1 MSKLHGT
8 TPRIPRL
15 IRSLSIPIAIIWLV
29 LAASSNALIPP
40 LEEVGRVHNV
50 AQSSKD
56 APSLIASKRVGQV
69 FGEYDSDSLVT
80 LVLEGDAPLGAE
92 AHRFA
97 DVLVAELQADTDHV
111 QHVQYF
117 WGDPLTAAGSQSNDG
132 KAALIQAYLVGDA
145 GSSEANESVT
155 SVRDIVDKTPAPAG
169 LKAYVSGP
177 AALVADEFAVGENSH
192 IKVTALTFGVIGV
205 MLLIV
210 YRSITTM
217 LLTLVAVAIQ
227 VAAARGVVAFLGHV
241 GVIPLSTYATNLL
254 TLLCVAAATDYA
266 IFLLGRYQEAR
277 QAGEDR
283 QSAYYTMYRS
293 TAHVIIG
300 SGLTVAAAV
309 FCLRF
314 TRTPY
319 FQSLGIPAGIGV
331 LVTLVGSLTLTPAVV
346 TIGSHLGLFDPKRAM
361 RTRGWRRI
369 GTAIVRW
376 PGPVLVAS
384 IAVALIGLLALPGY
398 KTSYDA
404 RHYQPDWAPAK
415 VGYAAAE
422 RHFTAAR
429 LNPEV
434 LMVETDQ
441 DLRTPANMI
450 VLERIAKEVFRTR
463 GVAMVQSI
471 TRPLGTPLDHTSL
484 GFQMSAQSSAQIQ
497 NLPFQ
502 QARADDLVKQVAEI
516 SRSITLLQQQYALQE
531 QQYEL
536 QRQATEATDEQ
547 VTAFRETSAT
557 IKELR
562 DKVAYFDDFMRPLK
576 NYFYWEPHCFDIPI
590 CQSFRSLFDALDG
603 VDALTD
609 QFGQVTE
616 SLDKLNAL
624 QPKLLA
630 LIPENMALIPENIA
644 IQERNKALVESNY
657 ATQKGLFA
665 QSAEALKNSD
675 AMGEAFDKAKDDS
688 TFYLPPEVFDNSEFK
703 RGMKLFLSPD
713 GKAARMII
721 THDGDPATTE
731 GISHVE
737 PIRQSAEEALKGTP
751 LAGSSIYIAG
761 TASGFMDARDMA
773 NYDLM
778 IVIIAAISLILLIMI
793 IITRSLVAA
802 LVIVGTVAL
811 SLGASFGLSVLI
823 WQHLLGIQLYWI
835 VLALAIIIL
844 LAVGSD
850 YNLLVISRLKEEIG
864 AGLNTG
870 LIRTMAGT
878 GSVVTA
884 AGLVFAFTM
893 CGFVVG
899 DLMVL
904 AQIGTTIG
912 VGLIFDTL
920 IVRSFMTPSIAAL
933 LGRWFWWPLKVR
945 PRPASAMLRP
955 YGPRPAVRALLH
967 DDETGKSSSTA
978 ARAVRPTP
986 MSVADPGPVQ
996 SP

>member
-1 MSKLHGT
+1 M
-8 TPRIPRL
+8 
-15 IRSLSIPIAIIWLV
+15 
-29 LAASSNALIPP
+29 
-40 LEEVGRVHNV
+40 
-50 AQSSKD
+50 
-56 APSLIASKRVGQV
+56 
-69 FGEYDSDSLVT
+69 
-80 LVLEGDAPLGAE
+80 
-92 AHRFA
+92 
-97 DVLVAELQADTDHV
+97 QADTAHV

-132 KAALIQAYLVGDA
+132 KAALIQVYLDGDA
-145 GSSEANESVT
+145 GSSQANESVA
-155 SVRDIVDKTPAPAG
+155 SVREIVADTPSPPG
-169 LKAYVSGP
+169 VKAYVSGP
-177 AALVADEFAVGENSH
+177 AALVADEFAVGEGGH
-192 IKVTALTFGVIGV
+192 LKVTGLTFGVIAL

-210 YRSITTM
+210 YRSITTT
-217 LLTLVAVAIQ
+217 LLTLLAVAIQ
-227 VAAARGVVAFLGHV
+227 VAAARGLVAFLGHV
-241 GVIPLSTYATNLL
+241 GIIPLSTYATNLL
-254 TLLCVAAATDYA
+254 TLLAIAAATDYA

-283 QSAYYTMYRS
+283 LAAYYTMYRS

-319 FQSLGIPAGIGV
+319 FQSLGIPAGLGV
-331 LVTLVGSLTLTPAVV
+331 LVTLVASLTLTPAVI
-346 TIGSHLGLFDPKRAM
+346 TMGSHIGLFDPKRAM

-376 PGPVLVAS
+376 PGPVLVTS

-404 RHYQPDWAPAK
+404 RHYMPDWAPAK

-422 RHFTAAR
+422 RHFSAAR

-434 LMVETDQ
+434 LMVESDK

-450 VLERIAKEVFRTR
+450 VLERIAKEVFRTP

-471 TRPLGTPLDHTSL
+471 TRPLGTPLDHSSL

-502 QARADDLVKQVAEI
+502 QSQAQNLLDQISEI
-516 SRSITLLQQQYALQE
+516 STAIDLLNRQYVAQQQLSD
-531 QQYEL
+531 
-536 QRQATEATDEQ
+536 ATDEQ
-547 VTAFRETSAT
+547 SRVFHETVDT
-557 IKELR
+557 MNDLR
-562 DKVAYFDDFMRPLK
+562 DKIANVDDFFRPIR
-576 NYFYWEPHCFDIPI
+576 NYFYWEPHCYDIPL
-590 CQSFRSLFDALDG
+590 CATFRSLFDALDG
-603 VDALTD
+603 I
-609 QFGQVTE
+609 
-616 SLDKLNAL
+616 DKLTTQFDGITAAIDKL
-624 QPKLLA
+624 TAVQPEILA
-630 LIPENMALIPENIA
+630 LIPEQIA
-644 IQERNKALVESNY
+644 SQERNKALVEKNY
-657 ATQKGLFA
+657 ATQSGLLE
-665 QSAEALKNSD
+665 QSAEALKNAD
-675 AMGEAFDKAKDDS
+675 AMGQAFDEAKDDS

-713 GKAARMII
+713 GHAARMII
-721 THDGDPATTE
+721 THDTDPATTK
-731 GISHVE
+731 GISHID
-737 PIRQSAEEALKGTP
+737 PIRQAAQEALKGTP
-751 LAGSSIYIAG
+751 LAGSSIYISG
-761 TASGFMDARDMA
+761 TASAFKDARDMA
-773 NYDLM
+773 KYDLM
-778 IVIIAAISLILLIMI
+778 MVIIAAVSLILLIMMFV
-793 IITRSLVAA
+793 TRSVVAA
-802 LVIVGTVAL
+802 MVIVGTVVL

-823 WQHLLGIQLYWI
+823 WQHLLGIELYWI

-850 YNLLVISRLKEEIG
+850 YNLLVISRFKEEIG
-864 AGLNTG
+864 SGLNTG

-945 PRPASAMLRP
+945 PRPASVMLRP
-955 YGPRPAVRALLH
+955 YGTRPSVRKLLGS
-967 DDETGKSSSTA
+967 DE
-978 ARAVRPTP
+978 
-986 MSVADPGPVQ
+986 
-996 SP
+996 

>member
-1 MSKLHGT
+1 MRFATIVRKLC
-8 TPRIPRL
+8 
-15 IRSLSIPIAIIWLV
+15 IPIAIFWLA

-40 LEEVGRVHNV
+40 LEEVGRIHNV
-50 AQSSKD
+50 AQSSQD
-56 APSLIASKRVGQV
+56 SPALIASKRVGTV

-80 LVLEGDAPLGAE
+80 LVLEGEAPLGAE

-97 DVLVAELQADTDHV
+97 DDLVARLEKNDRV

-117 WGDPLTAAGSQSNDG
+117 WGDPLTAAGSQSSDG

-155 SVRDIVDKTPAPAG
+155 AVRQIVADTPAPPG
-169 LKAYVSGP
+169 IKAYVSGP
-177 AALVADEFAVGENSH
+177 AALVADEFAVGEGGH
-192 IKVTALTFGVIGV
+192 LKVTALTFGVIGL

-210 YRSITTM
+210 YRSFTTM
-217 LLTLVAVAIQ
+217 FLILLAVAIQ

-254 TLLCVAAATDYA
+254 TLLVVAAGTDYA

-277 QAGEDR
+277 QNGEDR
-283 QSAYYTMYRS
+283 QAAYFTMYRS

-309 FCLRF
+309 FCLRL

-319 FQSLGIPAGIGV
+319 FQSLGIPAGLGV
-331 LVTLVGSLTLTPAVV
+331 LVTLVGSLTLTPAVI
-346 TIGSHLGLFDPKRAM
+346 TMGSHLGLFDPKRAM

-434 LMVETDQ
+434 LMVETDR

-450 VLERIAKEVFRTR
+450 VLERIAKDVFRTP

-484 GFQMSAQSSAQIQ
+484 GFAMSAQSSAQVQ

-502 QARADDLVKQVAEI
+502 QARADDLLTQIAEI
-516 SRSITLLQQQYALQE
+516 SNSITLLQQQYDLQ
-531 QQYEL
+531 QQ
-536 QRQATEATDEQ
+536 AAAATDEQ
-547 VTAFRETSAT
+547 VTAFEETFET
-557 IKELR
+557 VKDLR
-562 DKVAYFDDFMRPLK
+562 DKAANFDDFFRPLR
-576 NYFYWEPHCFDIPI
+576 NYFYWEPHCFDIPL
-590 CQSFRSLFDALDG
+590 CAALRSIFDALDG
-603 VDALTD
+603 VDKLSD

-616 SLDKLNAL
+616 SLNKLNAL
-624 QPKLLA
+624 QPQLLA
-630 LIPENMALIPENIA
+630 LIPEQIA
-644 IQERNKALVESNY
+644 IQERNKALAQNNA
-657 ATQKGLFA
+657 ATQAGLLA
-665 QSAEALKNSD
+665 QAEESLKNSD
-675 AMGEAFDKAKDDS
+675 AMGKAFDEAKDDS

-721 THDGDPATTE
+721 THDGDPATTQ
-731 GISHVE
+731 GISHID

-751 LAGSSIYIAG
+751 LAGSSIYITG
-761 TASGFMDARDMA
+761 TASGFKDARDMA

-778 IVIIAAISLILLIMI
+778 IVVIAAISLILLIMMFV
-793 IITRSLVAA
+793 TRSVVAA
-802 LVIVGTVAL
+802 LVIVGTVVL

-850 YNLLVISRLKEEIG
+850 YNLLVISRFKEEIG

-945 PRPASAMLRP
+945 PRPASTMLRP
-955 YGPRPAVRALLH
+955 YGTRESVRELLH
-967 DDETGKSSSTA
+967 EDDSATSSPSTL
-978 ARAVRPTP
+978 R
-986 MSVADPGPVQ
+986 
-996 SP
+996 

>member
-1 MSKLHGT
+1 MSKHDGS
-8 TPRIPRL
+8 PAWFPRL
-15 IRSLSIPIAIIWLV
+15 VRTLCIPIAIFWLA

-40 LEEVGRVHNV
+40 LEEVGRIHNV
-50 AQSSKD
+50 AQSAKD
-56 APSLIASKRVGQV
+56 APSLIAAKRVGTV
-69 FGEYDSDSLVT
+69 FGEYDSDSLITIVI
-80 LVLEGDAPLGAE
+80 EGDQPLGPE
-92 AHRFA
+92 AHTFA
-97 DVLVAELQADTDHV
+97 DTLVAEMQADTEHV

-117 WGDPLTAAGSQSNDG
+117 WGDPLTAAGSQSSDG
-132 KAALIQAYLVGDA
+132 KAALIQAYLAGDA
-145 GSSEANESVT
+145 GGNQANESVT
-155 SVRDIVDKTPAPAG
+155 AVRQIVADTPSPPG
-169 LKAYVSGP
+169 VKAYVSGP

-192 IKVTALTFGVIGV
+192 IKVTALTFGVIAI

-210 YRSITTM
+210 YRSIITA

-227 VAAARGVVAFLGHV
+227 VAAARGVVAFLGHI
-241 GVIPLSTYATNLL
+241 GIIPLSTYATNLL
-254 TLLCVAAATDYA
+254 TLLVVAAGTDYA

-283 QSAYYTMYRS
+283 LAAYYTMYRS

-331 LVTLVGSLTLTPAVV
+331 LVTLVASLTLTPAVI
-346 TIGSHLGLFDPKRAM
+346 TMGSHIGLFDSKRAM

-376 PGPVLVAS
+376 PGPILVAS

-398 KTSYDA
+398 KTNYDA
-404 RHYQPDWAPAK
+404 RRYQPDWAPAK

-422 RHFTAAR
+422 RHFSAAR

-434 LMVETDQ
+434 LMIESDR

-450 VLERIAKEVFRTR
+450 VLERVAKAVFRTP
-463 GVAMVQSI
+463 GVALVQSI

-484 GFQMSAQSSAQIQ
+484 GFAMSAQSSAQIQ

-502 QARADDLVKQVAEI
+502 QARANDLVKQVAEI
-516 SRSITLLQQQYALQE
+516 NTSIDLLKRQYALQ
-531 QQYEL
+531 QQL
-536 QRQATEATDEQ
+536 AAATDDQ
-547 VTAFRETSAT
+547 AKSFHDTVNT
-557 IKELR
+557 INDLR
-562 DKVAYFDDFMRPLK
+562 DKVANVDDFLRPIR
-576 NYFYWEPHCFDIPI
+576 NYFYWEPHCFDIPV
-590 CQSFRSLFDALDG
+590 CATFRSLFDAIDG
-603 VDALTD
+603 VDELSD
-609 QFGQVTE
+609 QFAGVTDAI
-616 SLDKLNAL
+616 DKLTAL
-624 QPKLLA
+624 QPELLA
-630 LIPENMALIPENIA
+630 LFPEQIA
-644 IQERNKALVESNY
+644 SQERNRSLAETNFS
-657 ATQKGLFA
+657 TQAGLLA

-675 AMGEAFDKAKDDS
+675 AMGQAFDESKDDS
-688 TFYLPPEVFDNSEFK
+688 SFYLPPEVFDNSEFK

-713 GKAARMII
+713 GHAARMII
-721 THDGDPATTE
+721 THDSDPATPQ
-731 GISHVE
+731 GISHID
-737 PIRQSAEEALKGTP
+737 PIRQSATEALKGTP

-761 TASGFMDARDMA
+761 TASGFKDAKDMA
-773 NYDLM
+773 RYDLY
-778 IVIIAAISLILLIMI
+778 IVVIAAASLILLIMMFV
-793 IITRSLVAA
+793 TRSVVAA
-802 LVIVGTVAL
+802 LVIVGTVVL

-823 WQHLLGIQLYWI
+823 WQHLLGIELYWI

-850 YNLLVISRLKEEIG
+850 YNLLVVSRLKEEIG

-893 CGFVVG
+893 CGFIFG
-899 DLMVL
+899 ELMVL
-904 AQIGTTIG
+904 GQIGTTIG
-912 VGLIFDTL
+912 IGLIFDTL

-945 PRPASAMLRP
+945 PRPASAMLRA
-955 YGPRPAVRALLH
+955 YGTRPSVRELLH
-967 DDETGKSSSTA
+967 TDEQPAEQVAVPA
-978 ARAVRPTP
+978 A
-986 MSVADPGPVQ
+986 D
-996 SP
+996 

>member
-1 MSKLHGT
+1 M
-8 TPRIPRL
+8 
-15 IRSLSIPIAIIWLV
+15 AIFWLA
-29 LAASSNALIPP
+29 LAAASNALVPP

-50 AQSSKD
+50 AAMSPD

-80 LVLEGDAPLGAE
+80 LVIEGDQPLGAE
-92 AHRFA
+92 AHGFGDALVERLRA
-97 DVLVAELQADTDHV
+97 DPEHI

-117 WGDPLTAAGSQSNDG
+117 WGDPLTAAGSQSSDG
-132 KAALIQAYLVGDA
+132 RAALIQVYLAGDMG
-145 GSSEANESVT
+145 GSKANESVVA
-155 SVRDIVDKTPAPAG
+155 VRDIVAG
-169 LKAYVSGP
+169 VPPPSGIKAYVSGP
-177 AALVADEFAVGENSH
+177 AAVFADEFAVGEGGH
-192 IKVTALTFGVIGV
+192 IKVTALTFGVIFV
-205 MLLIV
+205 MLLVV
-210 YRSITTM
+210 YRSLITS
-217 LLTLVAVAIQ
+217 LLTLVAVAVQ

-254 TLLCVAAATDYA
+254 TLLAVAAATDYA
-266 IFLLGRYQEAR
+266 IFLLGRYHEAR
-277 QAGEDR
+277 QAGTDR
-283 QSAYYTMYRS
+283 LEAFHVMYRS

-300 SGLTVAAAV
+300 SGLTVAAAI

-331 LVTLVGSLTLTPAVV
+331 LVTLIASVTLTPAV
-346 TIGSHLGLFDPKRAM
+346 IALGSHIGLFDPKRVM

-376 PGPVLVAS
+376 PGPILVGT
-384 IAVALIGLLALPGY
+384 IAIALIGLLALPGY
-398 KTSYDA
+398 STNYDA
-404 RHYQPDWAPAK
+404 RRYQPDWAPAK
-415 VGYAAAE
+415 IGYAAAE
-422 RHFTAAR
+422 RHFSAAR

-434 LMVETDQ
+434 LMVESDK

-450 VLERIAKEVFRTR
+450 VLERVAKEVFRTP

-502 QARADDLVKQVAEI
+502 QARADDIARQIAEI
-516 SRSITLLQQQYALQE
+516 SQSITLLQQQYALQE
-531 QQYEL
+531 Q
-536 QRQATEATDEQ
+536 AAAATDEQ
-547 VTAFRETSAT
+547 VAAFRETSET
-557 IKELR
+557 VKELR
-562 DKVAYFDDFMRPLK
+562 DKVANFDDFFRPMR
-576 NYFYWEPHCFDIPI
+576 NYFYWEPHCFDIPV
-590 CQSFRSLFDALDG
+590 CAAMRSVFDALDG

-609 QFGQVTE
+609 QFSLVTE

-624 QPKLLA
+624 QPQLLA
-630 LIPENMALIPENIA
+630 LIPEQIA
-644 IQERNKALVESNY
+644 IQERNKALAETNY
-657 ATQKGLFA
+657 ATQSGLVE
-665 QSAEALKNSD
+665 QSAEALKNAD
-675 AMGEAFDKAKDDS
+675 AMGKAFDEAKDDS

-721 THDGDPATTE
+721 THDTDPATPK
-731 GISHVE
+731 GISHID

-751 LAGSSIYIAG
+751 LAGAKVFIAG
-761 TASGFMDARDMA
+761 TASGYMDARDMA
-773 NYDLM
+773 RYDLM
-778 IVIIAAISLILLIMI
+778 IVVIAAVSLILLIMMV
-793 IITRSLVAA
+793 ITRSLVAA
-802 LVIVGTVAL
+802 LVIVGTVVL

-823 WQHLLGIQLYWI
+823 WQHLLGIELYWI

-850 YNLLVISRLKEEIG
+850 YNLLVIARFKEEIG

-893 CGFVVG
+893 CGFVFG

-912 VGLIFDTL
+912 IGLIFDTL

-945 PRPASAMLRP
+945 PRPASVMLRP
-955 YGPRPAVRALLH
+955 YGTRESVRTLLGSERDGDGDGDGDADQRADLGGGPRQ
-967 DDETGKSSSTA
+967 
-978 ARAVRPTP
+978 
-986 MSVADPGPVQ
+986 VQ
-996 SP
+996 DA

>member
-1 MSKLHGT
+1 MRFASIVRKLC
-8 TPRIPRL
+8 
-15 IRSLSIPIAIIWLV
+15 IPIAIFWLA
-29 LAASSNALIPP
+29 LAALSNALIPP

-50 AQSSKD
+50 AQSSQD
-56 APSLIASKRVGQV
+56 SPSLIASKRVGTV

-92 AHRFA
+92 AHRFG
-97 DVLVAELQADTDHV
+97 DDLVARLEKNDRV

-117 WGDPLTAAGSQSNDG
+117 WGDPLTAAGSQSSDG

-155 SVRDIVDKTPAPAG
+155 AVRQIVADTPAPPG
-169 LKAYVSGP
+169 VKAYVSGP
-177 AALVADEFAVGENSH
+177 AALVADEFAVGEGGH
-192 IKVTALTFGVIGV
+192 LKVTALTFGVIGL

-210 YRSITTM
+210 YRSITTA

-254 TLLCVAAATDYA
+254 TLLVVAAGTDYA

-277 QAGEDR
+277 QNGEDR
-283 QSAYYTMYRS
+283 QAAYFTMYRS

-309 FCLRF
+309 FCLRL

-319 FQSLGIPAGIGV
+319 FQSLGIPAGLGV
-331 LVTLVGSLTLTPAVV
+331 LVTLVGSLTLTPAVI
-346 TIGSHLGLFDPKRAM
+346 TMGSHLGLFDPKRAM

-415 VGYAAAE
+415 IGYAAAE

-434 LMVETDQ
+434 LMVETDR

-450 VLERIAKEVFRTR
+450 VLERIAKDVFRTP

-484 GFQMSAQSSAQIQ
+484 GFAMSAQSSAQVQ

-502 QARADDLVKQVAEI
+502 QARADDLLTQIAEI
-516 SRSITLLQQQYALQE
+516 SSSITLLQQQYDLQ
-531 QQYEL
+531 QQ
-536 QRQATEATDEQ
+536 AAAATDEQ
-547 VTAFRETSAT
+547 VTAFEETFET
-557 IKELR
+557 VKDLR
-562 DKVAYFDDFMRPLK
+562 DKAANFDDFFRPLR
-576 NYFYWEPHCFDIPI
+576 NYFYWEPHCFDIPL
-590 CQSFRSLFDALDG
+590 CAALRSVFDALDG
-603 VDALTD
+603 VDKLSD

-616 SLDKLNAL
+616 SLNKLNAL
-624 QPKLLA
+624 QPQLLA
-630 LIPENMALIPENIA
+630 LIPEQIA
-644 IQERNKALVESNY
+644 IQERNKALAQNNA
-657 ATQKGLFA
+657 ATQAGLLA
-665 QSAEALKNSD
+665 QAEESLKNSD
-675 AMGEAFDKAKDDS
+675 AMGKAFDEAKDDS

-721 THDGDPATTE
+721 THDGDPATTQ
-731 GISHVE
+731 GISHID
-737 PIRQSAEEALKGTP
+737 PIRQAAEEALKGTP
-751 LAGSSIYIAG
+751 LAGSSIYITG
-761 TASGFMDARDMA
+761 TASGFKDARDMA

-778 IVIIAAISLILLIMI
+778 IVVIAAVSLILLIMMFV
-793 IITRSLVAA
+793 TRSVVAA
-802 LVIVGTVAL
+802 LVIVGTVVL

-850 YNLLVISRLKEEIG
+850 YNLLVISRFKEEIG

-945 PRPASAMLRP
+945 PRPASTMLRP
-955 YGPRPAVRALLH
+955 YGTRESVRELLH
-967 DDETGKSSSTA
+967 EDDSAPSSPSTL
-978 ARAVRPTP
+978 R
-986 MSVADPGPVQ
+986 
-996 SP
+996 

>member
-1 MSKLHGT
+1 MSNHDGGR
-8 TPRIPRL
+8 PRIPRL
-15 IRSLSIPIAIIWLV
+15 IRGLAIPIAIFWLA
-29 LAASSNALIPP
+29 LAASSNALVPP
-40 LEEVGRVHNV
+40 LEEVGRLNNV
-50 AQSSKD
+50 AQSAKD
-56 APSLIASKRVGQV
+56 APSLIAAKRVGEV
-69 FGEYDSDSLVT
+69 FAEYDSDSLAT
-80 LVLEGDAPLGAE
+80 LVIEGDEPLGAE
-92 AHRFA
+92 AHRFGDA
-97 DVLVAELQADTDHV
+97 LVAGMSADTEHV

-117 WGDPLTAAGSQSNDG
+117 WGDPLTAAGAQSNDG
-132 KAALIQAYLVGDA
+132 KAALIQVYLAGDA
-145 GSSEANESVT
+145 GGSQANESVAALRE
-155 SVRDIVDKTPAPAG
+155 VVADTPAPAG
-169 LKAYVSGP
+169 VKAYVSGP
-177 AALVADEFAVGENSH
+177 AALVADEFAVGENGH

-210 YRSITTM
+210 YRSIVTT

-227 VAAARGVVAFLGHV
+227 VAAARGVVAFLGHA
-241 GVIPLSTYATNLL
+241 GIIPLSTYATNLL
-254 TLLCVAAATDYA
+254 TLLTVAAATDYA

-277 QAGEDR
+277 QGGEDR
-283 QSAYYTMYRS
+283 QAAYFTMYRS

-331 LVTLVGSLTLTPAVV
+331 LVTLVASLTLTPAV
-346 TIGSHLGLFDPKRAM
+346 IAMGSHLGLFDPKRAM

-398 KTSYDA
+398 KTNYDA
-404 RHYQPDWAPAK
+404 RRYQPDWAPAK

-422 RHFTAAR
+422 RHFSAAR

-434 LMVETDQ
+434 LMVETDR

-450 VLERIAKEVFRTR
+450 VLEKVAKEVFRTP

-484 GFQMSAQSSAQIQ
+484 GFAMSAQSSAQIQ

-502 QARADDLVKQVAEI
+502 QARADDLLEQVAEI
-516 SRSITLLQQQYALQE
+516 SKGISLLREQYVLQQQAS
-531 QQYEL
+531 
-536 QRQATEATDEQ
+536 AATDEQ
-547 VTAFRETSAT
+547 AAAFRETVDT
-557 IKELR
+557 VKELR
-562 DKVAYFDDFMRPLK
+562 DKVANVDDFFRPIR
-576 NYFYWEPHCFDIPI
+576 NYFYWEPHCFDIPV
-590 CQSFRSLFDALDG
+590 CATFRSLFDALDG

-624 QPKLLA
+624 QPQLLA
-630 LIPENMALIPENIA
+630 LIPEQIA
-644 IQERNKALVESNY
+644 IQERNKALAETNY
-657 ATQKGLFA
+657 ATQSGLFA
-665 QSAEALKNSD
+665 QSAEALKNAD
-675 AMGEAFDKAKDDS
+675 AMGRAFDESKDDS
-688 TFYLPPEVFDNSEFK
+688 SFYLPPEVFDNSEFK

-721 THDGDPATTE
+721 THDGDSATPQ
-731 GISHVE
+731 GISHID

-751 LAGSSIYIAG
+751 LAGSSVYIAG
-761 TASGFMDARDMA
+761 TASGFKDARDMA
-773 NYDLM
+773 RYDLF
-778 IVIIAAISLILLIMI
+778 IVVIAAISLILLIMMFV
-793 IITRSLVAA
+793 TRSVVAA
-802 LVIVGTVAL
+802 LVIVGTVVL

-823 WQHLLGIQLYWI
+823 WQHLLGIELYWI

-850 YNLLVISRLKEEIG
+850 YNLLVVSRLKEEIG

-893 CGFVVG
+893 GGFIFG
-899 DLMVL
+899 ELMVL
-904 AQIGTTIG
+904 GQIGTTIG
-912 VGLIFDTL
+912 IGLLFDTL

-955 YGPRPAVRALLH
+955 YGTRPSVRELLHSDEQPDEQVADQVAVRA
-967 DDETGKSSSTA
+967 
-978 ARAVRPTP
+978 
-986 MSVADPGPVQ
+986 AD
-996 SP
+996 

>member
-1 MSKLHGT
+1 MSRVPMSTANGT
-8 TPRIPRL
+8 PSFVPRL
-15 IRSLSIPIAIIWLV
+15 IRRLSIPIAIIWLA

-40 LEEVGRVHNV
+40 LEEIGRIHNV
-50 AQSSKD
+50 AQSAKD
-56 APSLIASKRVGQV
+56 SPSLIAAKRVGTT
-69 FGEYDSDSLVT
+69 FGEYDTDSLVT
-80 LVLEGDAPLGAE
+80 LVIEGDQPLGEA
-92 AHRFA
+92 AHRFGDA
-97 DVLVAELQADTDHV
+97 LVARMQADTAHV

-132 KAALIQAYLVGDA
+132 KAALIQVYLDGDA
-145 GSSEANESVT
+145 GSSQANESVAA
-155 SVRDIVDKTPAPAG
+155 VREIVADTASPPG
-169 LKAYVSGP
+169 VKAYVSGP
-177 AALVADEFAVGENSH
+177 AALVADEFAVGEGGH
-192 IKVTALTFGVIGV
+192 LKVTGLTFGVIAL

-210 YRSITTM
+210 YRSITTT
-217 LLTLVAVAIQ
+217 LLTLLAVAIQ
-227 VAAARGVVAFLGHV
+227 VAAARGLVAFLGHV
-241 GVIPLSTYATNLL
+241 GIIPLSTYATNLL
-254 TLLCVAAATDYA
+254 TLLAIAAATDYA

-283 QSAYYTMYRS
+283 LAAYYTMYRS

-319 FQSLGIPAGIGV
+319 FQSLGIPAGLGV
-331 LVTLVGSLTLTPAVV
+331 LVTLVASLTLTPAVI
-346 TIGSHLGLFDPKRAM
+346 TMGSHIGLFDPKRAM

-376 PGPVLVAS
+376 PGPVLVTS

-404 RHYQPDWAPAK
+404 RHYMPDWAPAK

-422 RHFTAAR
+422 RHFSAAR

-434 LMVETDQ
+434 LMVESDK

-450 VLERIAKEVFRTR
+450 VLEKIAKEVFRTP

-471 TRPLGTPLDHTSL
+471 TRPLGTPLDHSSL

-502 QARADDLVKQVAEI
+502 QSQAQNLLDQISEI
-516 SRSITLLQQQYALQE
+516 STAIDLLNRQYVAQQQLSD
-531 QQYEL
+531 
-536 QRQATEATDEQ
+536 ATDEQ
-547 VTAFRETSAT
+547 SRVFHETVDT
-557 IKELR
+557 MNDLR
-562 DKVAYFDDFMRPLK
+562 DKIANVDDFFRPIR
-576 NYFYWEPHCFDIPI
+576 NYFYWEPHCYDIPL
-590 CQSFRSLFDALDG
+590 CATFRSLFDALDG
-603 VDALTD
+603 I
-609 QFGQVTE
+609 
-616 SLDKLNAL
+616 DKLTTQFDGITAAIDKL
-624 QPKLLA
+624 TAVQPEILA
-630 LIPENMALIPENIA
+630 LIPEQIA
-644 IQERNKALVESNY
+644 SQERNKALVEKNY
-657 ATQKGLFA
+657 ATQSGLLE
-665 QSAEALKNSD
+665 QSAEALKNAD
-675 AMGEAFDKAKDDS
+675 AMGQAFDEAKDDS

-713 GKAARMII
+713 GHAARMII
-721 THDGDPATTE
+721 THDTDPATTK
-731 GISHVE
+731 GISHID
-737 PIRQSAEEALKGTP
+737 PIRQSAQEALKGTP
-751 LAGSSIYIAG
+751 LAGSSIYISG
-761 TASGFMDARDMA
+761 TASAYKDARDMA
-773 NYDLM
+773 KYDLM
-778 IVIIAAISLILLIMI
+778 MVIIAAVSLILLIMMFV
-793 IITRSLVAA
+793 TRSVVAA
-802 LVIVGTVAL
+802 MVIVGTVVL

-850 YNLLVISRLKEEIG
+850 YNLLVISRFKEEIG

-945 PRPASAMLRP
+945 PRPASVMLRP
-955 YGPRPAVRALLH
+955 YGTRPSVRKLLGS
-967 DDETGKSSSTA
+967 DE
-978 ARAVRPTP
+978 
-986 MSVADPGPVQ
+986 
-996 SP
+996 

>member
-1 MSKLHGT
+1 MRFATIVRKLC
-8 TPRIPRL
+8 
-15 IRSLSIPIAIIWLV
+15 IPIAIFWLA

-50 AQSSKD
+50 AQSSQD
-56 APSLIASKRVGQV
+56 SPALIASKRVGTV

-92 AHRFA
+92 AHRFG
-97 DVLVAELQADTDHV
+97 DDLVARLEKNDRV

-117 WGDPLTAAGSQSNDG
+117 WGDPLTAAGSQSSDG

-155 SVRDIVDKTPAPAG
+155 AVRQIVADTPAPPG
-169 LKAYVSGP
+169 VKAYVSGP
-177 AALVADEFAVGENSH
+177 AALVADEFAVGEGGH
-192 IKVTALTFGVIGV
+192 LKVTALTFGVIGV

-210 YRSITTM
+210 YRSITTA

-254 TLLCVAAATDYA
+254 TLLVVAAGTDYA

-277 QAGEDR
+277 QNGEDR
-283 QSAYYTMYRS
+283 QAAYFTMYRS

-319 FQSLGIPAGIGV
+319 FQSLGIPAGLGV
-331 LVTLVGSLTLTPAVV
+331 LVTLVGSLTLTPAVI
-346 TIGSHLGLFDPKRAM
+346 TMGSHIGLFDPKRAM

-415 VGYAAAE
+415 IGYAAAE

-434 LMVETDQ
+434 LMVETDR

-450 VLERIAKEVFRTR
+450 VLERVAKDVFRTP

-484 GFQMSAQSSAQIQ
+484 GFAMSAQSSAQVQ

-502 QARADDLVKQVAEI
+502 QARADDLLTQIAEI
-516 SRSITLLQQQYALQE
+516 SNSITLLQQQYDLQ
-531 QQYEL
+531 QQ
-536 QRQATEATDEQ
+536 AAAATDEQ
-547 VTAFRETSAT
+547 VTAFEETFET
-557 IKELR
+557 VKDLR
-562 DKVAYFDDFMRPLK
+562 DKAANFDDFFRPLR
-576 NYFYWEPHCFDIPI
+576 NYFYWEPHCFDIPL
-590 CQSFRSLFDALDG
+590 CAALRSIFDALDG
-603 VDALTD
+603 VDKLSD

-616 SLDKLNAL
+616 SLNKLNAL
-624 QPKLLA
+624 QPQLLA
-630 LIPENMALIPENIA
+630 LIPEQIA
-644 IQERNKALVESNY
+644 IQERNKALAQNNA
-657 ATQKGLFA
+657 ATQAGLLA
-665 QSAEALKNSD
+665 QAEESLKNSD
-675 AMGEAFDKAKDDS
+675 AMGKAFDEAKDDS

-721 THDGDPATTE
+721 THDGDPATTQ
-731 GISHVE
+731 GISHID
-737 PIRQSAEEALKGTP
+737 PIRQAAEEALKGTP
-751 LAGSSIYIAG
+751 LAGSSIYITG
-761 TASGFMDARDMA
+761 TASGFKDARDMA

-778 IVIIAAISLILLIMI
+778 IVVIAAVSLILLIMMFV
-793 IITRSLVAA
+793 TRSVVAA
-802 LVIVGTVAL
+802 LVIVGTVVL

-850 YNLLVISRLKEEIG
+850 YNLLVISRFKEEIG

-945 PRPASAMLRP
+945 PRPASTMLRP
-955 YGPRPAVRALLH
+955 YGTRESVRELLHEDDDTQVRA
-967 DDETGKSSSTA
+967 DAPTA
-978 ARAVRPTP
+978 VIPA
-986 MSVADPGPVQ
+986 AD
-996 SP
+996 